1 MLGELR
7 GRPKMA
13 HTARR
18 APAQTGQITLRDRDV
33 VFREEELFD
42 FNYDE
47 ENDLF
52 SFKDDQF
59 AFSRIHADLKLLEER
74 DYEA

>member
-1 MLGELR
+1 M
-7 GRPKMA
+7 
-13 HTARR
+13 
-18 APAQTGQITLRDRDV
+18 
-33 VFREEELFD
+33 FREEELFD

-52 SFKDDQF
+52 SFKDDQV
-59 AFSRIHADLKLLEER
+59 AFSRFHADLKLLEER